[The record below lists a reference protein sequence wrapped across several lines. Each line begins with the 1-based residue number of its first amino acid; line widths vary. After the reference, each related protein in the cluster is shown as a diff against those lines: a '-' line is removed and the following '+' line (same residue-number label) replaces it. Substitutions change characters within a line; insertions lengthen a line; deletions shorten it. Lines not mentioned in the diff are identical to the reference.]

1 MQNIVDKCKIN
12 SIIQNIESKLSARQ
26 PYNKQEMNMKNLKL
40 KFARMEKDISQ
51 IELAKRVGVTRQTI
65 GMIESGDYNPT
76 LKLCLAICK
85 ELNKTLDELFWEEDE
100 E

>member
-12 SIIQNIESKLSARQ
+12 SIIPNIESKLSARQ